1 MSGPRCVSHGGKQEK
16 RGAAHSD
23 RRKIGRRK
31 KQKKKKKKN
40 NNNKRTEPICA
51 NRCNNEGFWFERT
64 GQIVTNGTL
73 INKTSGRRRNG
84 RSNSKH
90 ILY

>member
-1 MSGPRCVSHGGKQEK
+1 MRQSRRQARKARGGTQRPKK
-16 RGAAHSD
+16 D
-23 RRKIGRRK
+23 RK
-31 KQKKKKKKN
+31 KEKTKKKKKKNNNNN